1 MSINRAALCCFA
13 AGVALFGVGG
23 IFHEAFP
30 IVAPGIKQEFEN
42 TAVFR
47 PWHGWTSTYMYLHPF
62 GFGVI
67 FAAVYLASLAR
78 GGIREGCRGGA
89 IYGLLVFLVGSL
101 PVYLLTYAA
110 FQISSELAISW
121 VVQSAC
127 QYIVAGAVLGWVTT
141 PARSSA
147 TTTGEINPIR

>member
-13 AGVALFGVGG
+13 AGAALFAVGG
-23 IFHEAFP
+23 IFHEAIP
-30 IVAPGIKQEFEN
+30 IVAPGIEQEYEN
-42 TAVFR
+42 LAVFR
-47 PWHGWTSTYMYLHPF
+47 PWNGWTSTYMYLHPF

-89 IYGLLVFLVGSL
+89 IYGSLVLLVGSL

-110 FQISSELAISW
+110 FQISSELVISW
-121 VVQSAC
+121 IVQSAC
-127 QYIVAGAVLGWVTT
+127 QYIVAGAVLGWVASH
-141 PARSSA
+141 ARSSA
-147 TTTGEINPIR
+147 ATPEEEIPIR